1 MSQGRRMTIV
11 KWACSCVLAMALIGA
26 TFAMGQ
32 VQEKGINVSPAL
44 KYKVVKMPRN
54 ILEWEYNTDGKP
66 RKPSIYPVFPLD
78 DLSADGWELVAVTPC
93 ETGEFI
99 CFLRKRR

>member
-1 MSQGRRMTIV
+1 MKRMTIV
-11 KWACSCVLAMALIGA
+11 KWACSCVLAMLLIGA
-26 TFAMGQ
+26 TFGMAQ
-32 VQEKGINVSPAL
+32 VQDKGINASAAL

-54 ILEWEYNTDGKP
+54 IIDAEYNPDGRP
-66 RKPSIYPVFPLD
+66 RKPTIYPCYPLD
-78 DLSADGWELVAVTPC
+78 DLSAEGWELVQVTPC

>member
-1 MSQGRRMTIV
+1 MSQVRRMTIA
-11 KWACSCVLAMALIGA
+11 KWACSCVLAMLLIGA
-26 TFAMGQ
+26 TYGMAQ
-32 VQEKGINVSPAL
+32 VQDKGINVSPAL

-78 DLSADGWELVAVTPC
+78 DLSADGWELVGVTPC
-93 ETGEFI
+93 ETGEFV